1 MAVEIPVV
9 IDIDKAFDDA
19 IKKLPSA
26 MRPLKN
32 TIQQLSEELNIA
44 RQLMAEAPIDSKDWQ
59 DAAKWVQGL
68 SQSLDVANDKMRRL
82 AANDGSIKQMTATLA
97 SLNRRWEEMGRS
109 QKREWHGGLT
119 DEAKKLYEEYK
130 KIAERLKENR
140 TLAQMWAREQ
150 KQAADAAK
158 AQADALK
165 AAQDKAFMMSSP
177 ANTLGGLQKQ
187 ESLLRTAIGKTVIG
201 SNEYNGYQKQLEAVR
216 GAMARAQG
224 QAEALNGTMTRQQG
238 ILSRLA
244 SQMGAFVSI
253 FTLVRF
259 AKQVRDVTGELEY
272 QRVALSHLIQDEE
285 YGARLF
291 EQIKQAAVESPF
303 RIKELV
309 TYTKSLAAYNIAQQ
323 DLFDTM
329 MRLSDISAGLGVSM
343 DRLVLAY
350 GQVRAASVL
359 RGQELRQ
366 FTEAGIPLVDL
377 LAEKFTELNGRV
389 VKSSEVFDL
398 ISKRAVSF
406 KMVSEIF
413 EDMTDKGGMFYKMQE
428 QQAETLKGRWEK
440 LKDAFD
446 IGLESIGKTTSF
458 GWQNDAILSLLTSLA
473 NNLRVIPK
481 LVNAAAFAWVAY
493 NGAQALFVKTAR
505 QGLTLEQQRNIA
517 RALASKQ
524 VSTVTAK
531 IYGQVAA
538 ESALTK
544 AITAQYT
551 ATNFLTRAW
560 AKLRVAMLTNPIG
573 VIAAA
578 ISAAIGLF
586 LTFRKKTDDIANSF
600 EEFDKVIEDT
610 SNGLKDFAKT
620 GKLIDRYERLADIT
634 EKTDKEHRKLF
645 QTMTVLQDKFPEVE
659 MGVDNETV
667 SLENQLKT
675 LRELNTEKEKQVRE
689 AGETELEKQR
699 MNLRDLEKDYAKQTK
714 ERLTTRRLL
723 ANQEALLEKQGI
735 DKYSNPAWRSYTK
748 QISEADAALE
758 ELQKKID
765 GTQKRIVTLD
775 ALLHPENADN
785 TLAAWRQKIKELT
798 LVIGQDGLPSQLYDD
813 AQLNKWAT
821 LDEALSD
828 IIKNKDKAKE
838 SEEKL
843 SESIRN
849 QTGDIRDQIQ
859 AQLDWAIAVRQANQA
874 VEEFFGYYSRLSQ
887 DVSKNFPGL
896 LGSTFEDVD
905 KETFSK
911 KGLFS
916 ESDLKSIKT
925 VVDLYSLWATKIKAV
940 TEEIKHYNDKVGAG
954 VGAQQQADRKATI
967 KSLNDQKKLLEEMG
981 KLYGFV
987 LDSGKKSGGYQQD
1000 PWILIYKNRM
1010 KFMED
1015 FRKSVEDLDKYM
1027 NRSSSL
1033 STTQG
1038 AMTGRGKS
1046 LNIDVSTMSG
1056 SREELLKWYDDTID
1070 EITKKIKNLGGK
1082 TWAGMGVQAILA
1094 KDTKSRTIK
1103 AWQDLLAEV
1112 FKARTDFDLSQQKKD
1127 FEKAFNK
1134 MKEEL
1139 KNTEAASNFYKDI
1152 LGQTGDE
1159 QLATTLTVSVYGDIG
1174 KDFKERIQSQLDEA
1188 FKSLSEADQ
1197 TPEMKAA
1204 IDTQDFGY
1212 ILSNLDKFSQEWQK
1226 VLQNI
1231 ASDSTQYKKKILGDF
1246 AKLVSEYGTTQQ
1258 KIDIIT
1264 ATTEQKIKDVE
1275 TARDSA
1281 LADENLTKDARD
1293 RIIEEAESVI
1303 EALKGQEKLDIF
1315 KESENYIK
1323 FFSEIN
1329 MLTTSEAATVR
1340 GKLRQA
1346 YIDAFKAGAIN
1357 ADELRKALR
1366 AVDEQ
1371 FKKLNEDTSIFSAYL
1386 KGGLEGAQKRFSD
1399 YADTLQVIAGKM
1411 QRGQGLSKT
1420 EEDWA
1425 GNMAKKFGKKFG
1437 GEDLKGIKNYSD
1449 LMSKFG
1455 GDTKAAGEAMGNLS
1469 NAMSSFSAK
1478 GGGAIAMVDMIVQAV
1493 NDMFVSMQQVI
1504 DQLNEMRS
1512 EENKFGDGFKYISD
1526 FNKYAYSGWQ
1536 NLKSGNIFG
1545 AIADTVGSWIS
1556 IFNNIQKDKVKNL
1569 NNEIEYQQEIVEDL
1583 TSSYKRL
1590 EKALNDSFGSDY
1602 VYNYTE
1608 QMKVLELQAIAYQ
1621 RMADAEREKGK
1632 SADSKKAREYEK
1644 QADEILQQMDD
1655 MKHQL
1660 SEFFTGTDLTSAAK
1674 DFAQAWIDAYREFS
1688 STTSAMKDKFKEM
1701 IDNMVVNSLA
1711 GQVMQN
1717 ILKPVFDAIDEYSKD
1732 GALTEKEIANI
1743 AEMSVAKTEE
1753 INTAMTA
1760 LMERLTAA
1768 GINIRATGSSL
1779 SGISK
1784 DIAGASE
1791 ESINA
1796 LASGIN
1802 TQNFYMSY
1810 MPNIDRNVAAI
1821 LVAIQGGT
1829 TPNTVAAPQTTTVQ
1843 FGDETFRGQMS
1854 RIDENVAGIY
1864 QMMRSVITPKSANI
1878 NTHCVGTKS

>member
-32 TIQQLSEELNIA
+32 TIDQLSQELNVA
-44 RQLMAEAPIDSKDWQ
+44 RQLMADAPIDSKDWQ
-59 DAAKWVQGL
+59 DATKWVQGL
-68 SQSLDVANDKMRRL
+68 SQSLDVANDKMRKL
-82 AANDGSIKQMTATLA
+82 SANEGSIRQLTSSLA
-97 SLNRRWEEMGRS
+97 SVNRRWAEMGS
-109 QKREWHGGLT
+109 GQKYTAGGRLSADAVKLIQEYNEIAEQLRRNKTLT
-119 DEAKKLYEEYK
+119 QIWADAQARLA
-130 KIAERLKENR
+130 KIAER
-140 TLAQMWAREQ
+140 
-150 KQAADAAK
+150 QAAAT
-158 AQADALK
+158 K

-187 ESLLRTAIGKTVIG
+187 ESLLTTAISKAVIG
-201 SNEYNGYQKQLEAVR
+201 SNEYNRYQKQLEAVR

-238 ILSRLA
+238 ILGSLA

-253 FTLVRF
+253 FSLVRF

-291 EQIKQAAVESPF
+291 EQIKKAAIESPF

-359 RGQELRQ
+359 RGTELRQ

-389 VKSSEVFDL
+389 VKSAEVFDL

-406 KMVSEIF
+406 KMVSDIF

-458 GWQNDAILSLLTSLA
+458 GWQNDAILSILTSLA

-481 LVNAAAFAWVAY
+481 LVNAATFAWVAY
-493 NGAQALFVKTAR
+493 NGAQVLFVKTAR

-517 RALASKQ
+517 HALASKQ
-524 VSTVTAK
+524 VSAVTAK
-531 IYGQVAA
+531 IYGRVAA

-551 ATNFLTRAW
+551 ATSILARAW

-586 LTFRKKTDDIANSF
+586 MTFRKKTDEVASTF
-600 EEFDKVIEDT
+600 EKFDKVIEDT

-620 GKLIDRYERLADIT
+620 DKLIDKYERLANIT

-645 QTMTVLQDKFPEVE
+645 QTMTILQDKFPEVE
-659 MGVDNETV
+659 IGVDNETV
-667 SLENQLKT
+667 SLEEQLKT

-689 AGETELEKQR
+689 AGETELENQR

-723 ANQEALLEKQGI
+723 ANQEALLEKEGI
-735 DKYSNPAWRSYTK
+735 DKYSNPAWRRYTK
-748 QISEADAALE
+748 EISEADAALV
-758 ELQKKID
+758 ELQQKID

-785 TLAAWRQKIKELT
+785 VLAAWRQKIKELT
-798 LVIGQDGLPSQLYDD
+798 YVIGQDGLPSQLYDD
-813 AQLNKWAT
+813 EQLNKWT
-821 LDEALSD
+821 SLDEALSD

-843 SESIRN
+843 SEAIRG
-849 QTGDIRDQIQ
+849 QTGEIRDQIKT
-859 AQLDWAIAVRQANQA
+859 QLDWATTVRNANQA
-874 VEEFFGYYSRLSQ
+874 VMDFFGYYSRLSQ

-896 LGSTFEDVD
+896 LGSTFKDVD

-925 VVDLYSLWATKIKAV
+925 VVELYSLWATKIKAV

-954 VGAQQQADRKATI
+954 VGAKQQADRKATI
-967 KSLNDQKKLLEEMG
+967 KSLEDQKKLLEDMG

-987 LDSGKKSGGYQQD
+987 LDSGEKGGGYQQD

-1046 LNIDVSTMSG
+1046 LSIDVSKMSG
-1056 SREELLKWYDDTID
+1056 SREELLKWYDDTIA
-1070 EITKKIKNLGGK
+1070 EITKKIQNLGGK

-1127 FEKAFNK
+1127 FERAFEK

-1139 KNTEAASNFYKDI
+1139 KNTEAARNFYKDI

-1174 KDFKERIQSQLDEA
+1174 KDFKDRIKAQLDKA
-1188 FKSLSEADQ
+1188 FASLSKADQ

-1226 VLQNI
+1226 VLQEAASSSIQYNAKWLKDLVSSYEKHKTFEERITETKQREAQQRVEIQKWEAEQI
-1231 ASDSTQYKKKILGDF
+1231 AAIDKDATKTTEEKTAAKAKVKATSTQMQAASTSKE
-1246 AKLVSEYGTTQQ
+1246 AKEVS
-1258 KIDIIT
+1258 
-1264 ATTEQKIKDVE
+1264 
-1275 TARDSA
+1275 
-1281 LADENLTKDARD
+1281 N
-1293 RIIEEAESVI
+1293 IEM
-1303 EALKGQEKLDIF
+1303 EALKATYEWTKAFEDMDNVSTTTLKNLIAL
-1315 KESENYIK
+1315 
-1323 FFSEIN
+1323 
-1329 MLTTSEAATVR
+1329 LTS
-1340 GKLRQA
+1340 
-1346 YIDAFKAGAIN
+1346 YIDKWKDSGDAPESLKAAVQALEQAQAQITERNPYQGAI
-1357 ADELRKALR
+1357 
-1366 AVDEQ
+1366 
-1371 FKKLNEDTSIFSAYL
+1371 
-1386 KGGLEGAQKRFSD
+1386 
-1399 YADTLQVIAGKM
+1399 
-1411 QRGQGLSKT
+1411 
-1420 EEDWA
+1420 
-1425 GNMAKKFGKKFG
+1425 
-1437 GEDLKGIKNYSD
+1437 KGIKDYIKAKQTANRLEKEGKKGTQEYKEAQDAMRKAMKSTEKSVNDVGNTFNTFSSIVSSVSD
-1449 LMSKFG
+1449 ILNLDEMSDG
-1455 GDTKAAGEAMGNLS
+1455 EAVLQGIAAGLTMVGTALVFINAMFTLLETNPIVLAISAIIASVAALGMIMSNLS
-1469 NAMSSFSAK
+1469 TA
-1478 GGGAIAMVDMIVQAV
+1478 GA
-1493 NDMFVSMQQVI
+1493 N
-1504 DQLNEMRS
+1504 R
-1512 EENKFGDGFKYISD
+1512 
-1526 FNKYAYSGWQ
+1526 
-1536 NLKSGNIFG
+1536 
-1545 AIADTVGSWIS
+1545 
-1556 IFNNIQKDKVKNL
+1556 
-1569 NNEIEYQQEIVEDL
+1569 EIEKQQQTVYALEK
-1583 TSSYKRL
+1583 SYKRL
-1590 EKALNDSFGSDY
+1590 EKAMEDSFGSDY
-1602 VYNYTE
+1602 IYNYQE
-1608 QMKVLELQAIAYQ
+1608 QMKNLQAQADAYQ
-1621 RMADAEREKGK
+1621 KMADAERSKGGK
-1632 SADSKKAREYEK
+1632 ADDDKIKEYEESM
-1644 QADEILQQMDD
+1644 DDILEKMDD

-1660 SEFFTGTDLTSAAK
+1660 SEYFSGTDLTSAAE
-1674 DFAQAWIDAYREFS
+1674 DFAKSWIDAYREFS
-1688 STTSAMKDKFKEM
+1688 STTSAMKEKFREM

-1732 GALTEKEIANI
+1732 GALTEKDIANI
-1743 AEMSVAKTEE
+1743 AAMSVAKTEE

-1768 GINIRATGSSL
+1768 GVNIRATGSSL

-1829 TPNTVAAPQTTTVQ
+1829 TPNTVAAPQTTSVQ

>member
-32 TIQQLSEELNIA
+32 TIDQLSQELNVA
-44 RQLMAEAPIDSKDWQ
+44 RQLMADAPIDSKDWQ
-59 DAAKWVQGL
+59 DATKWVQGL
-68 SQSLDVANDKMRRL
+68 SQSLDVANDKMRKL
-82 AANDGSIKQMTATLA
+82 SANEGSIRQLTSSLA
-97 SLNRRWEEMGRS
+97 SVNRRWAEMGS
-109 QKREWHGGLT
+109 GQKYTAGGRLSADAVKLIQEYNEIAEQLRRNKTLT
-119 DEAKKLYEEYK
+119 QIWADAQARLA
-130 KIAERLKENR
+130 KIAER
-140 TLAQMWAREQ
+140 
-150 KQAADAAK
+150 QAAAT
-158 AQADALK
+158 K

-187 ESLLRTAIGKTVIG
+187 ESLLTTAISKAVIG
-201 SNEYNGYQKQLEAVR
+201 SNEYNRYQKQLEAVR

-238 ILSRLA
+238 ILGSLA

-253 FTLVRF
+253 FSLVRF

-291 EQIKQAAVESPF
+291 EQIKKAAIESPF

-359 RGQELRQ
+359 RGTELRQ

-389 VKSSEVFDL
+389 VKSAEVFDL

-406 KMVSEIF
+406 KMVSDIF

-458 GWQNDAILSLLTSLA
+458 GWQNDAILSILTSLA

-481 LVNAAAFAWVAY
+481 LVNAATFAWVAY
-493 NGAQALFVKTAR
+493 NGAQVLFVKTAR

-517 RALASKQ
+517 HALASKQ
-524 VSTVTAK
+524 VSAVTAK
-531 IYGQVAA
+531 IYGRVAA

-551 ATNFLTRAW
+551 ATSILARAW

-586 LTFRKKTDDIANSF
+586 MTFRKKTDEVASTF
-600 EEFDKVIEDT
+600 EKFDKVIEDT

-620 GKLIDRYERLADIT
+620 DKLIDKYERLANIT

-645 QTMTVLQDKFPEVE
+645 QTMTILQDKFPEVE
-659 MGVDNETV
+659 IGVDNETV
-667 SLENQLKT
+667 SLEEQLKT

-689 AGETELEKQR
+689 AGDTELEKQR

-723 ANQEALLEKQGI
+723 ANQEALLEKEGI
-735 DKYSNPAWRSYTK
+735 DKYSNPAWRRYTK
-748 QISEADAALE
+748 EISEADAALV
-758 ELQKKID
+758 ELQQKID

-798 LVIGQDGLPSQLYDD
+798 YVIGQDGLPSQLYDD
-813 AQLNKWAT
+813 EQLNKWT
-821 LDEALSD
+821 SLDEALSD

-843 SESIRN
+843 SEAIRG
-849 QTGDIRDQIQ
+849 QTGEIRDQIKT
-859 AQLDWAIAVRQANQA
+859 QLDWATTVRNANQA
-874 VEEFFGYYSRLSQ
+874 VMDFFGYYSRLSQ

-896 LGSTFEDVD
+896 LGSTFKDVD

-925 VVDLYSLWATKIKAV
+925 VVELYSLWATKIKAV

-954 VGAQQQADRKATI
+954 VGAKQQADRKATI
-967 KSLNDQKKLLEEMG
+967 KSLEDQKKLLEDMG

-987 LDSGKKSGGYQQD
+987 LDSGEKGGGYQQD

-1046 LNIDVSTMSG
+1046 LSIDVSKMSG
-1056 SREELLKWYDDTID
+1056 SREELLKWYDDTIA
-1070 EITKKIKNLGGK
+1070 EITKKIQNLGGK

-1127 FEKAFNK
+1127 FERAFEK

-1139 KNTEAASNFYKDI
+1139 KNTEAARNFYKDI

-1174 KDFKERIQSQLDEA
+1174 KDFKDRIKAQLDKA
-1188 FKSLSEADQ
+1188 FASLSKADQ

-1226 VLQNI
+1226 VLQEAASSSIQYNAKWLKDLVSSYEKHKTFEERITETKQREAQQRVEIQKWEAEQI
-1231 ASDSTQYKKKILGDF
+1231 AAIDKDATKTTEEKTAAKAKVKATSTQMQAASTSKE
-1246 AKLVSEYGTTQQ
+1246 AKEVS
-1258 KIDIIT
+1258 
-1264 ATTEQKIKDVE
+1264 
-1275 TARDSA
+1275 
-1281 LADENLTKDARD
+1281 N
-1293 RIIEEAESVI
+1293 IEM
-1303 EALKGQEKLDIF
+1303 EALKATYEWTKAFEDMDNVSTTTLKNLIAL
-1315 KESENYIK
+1315 
-1323 FFSEIN
+1323 
-1329 MLTTSEAATVR
+1329 LTS
-1340 GKLRQA
+1340 
-1346 YIDAFKAGAIN
+1346 YIDKWKDSGDAPESLKAAVQALEQAQAQITERNPYQGAI
-1357 ADELRKALR
+1357 
-1366 AVDEQ
+1366 
-1371 FKKLNEDTSIFSAYL
+1371 
-1386 KGGLEGAQKRFSD
+1386 
-1399 YADTLQVIAGKM
+1399 
-1411 QRGQGLSKT
+1411 
-1420 EEDWA
+1420 
-1425 GNMAKKFGKKFG
+1425 
-1437 GEDLKGIKNYSD
+1437 KGIKDYIKAKQTANRLEKEGKKGTQEYKEAQDAMRKAMKSTEKSVNDVGNTFNTFSSIVSSVSD
-1449 LMSKFG
+1449 ILNLDEMSDG
-1455 GDTKAAGEAMGNLS
+1455 EAVLQGIAAGLTMVGTALVFINAMFTLLETNPIVLAISAIIASVAALGMIMSNLS
-1469 NAMSSFSAK
+1469 TA
-1478 GGGAIAMVDMIVQAV
+1478 GA
-1493 NDMFVSMQQVI
+1493 N
-1504 DQLNEMRS
+1504 R
-1512 EENKFGDGFKYISD
+1512 
-1526 FNKYAYSGWQ
+1526 
-1536 NLKSGNIFG
+1536 
-1545 AIADTVGSWIS
+1545 
-1556 IFNNIQKDKVKNL
+1556 
-1569 NNEIEYQQEIVEDL
+1569 EIEKQQQTVDALEK
-1583 TSSYKRL
+1583 SYKRL
-1590 EKALNDSFGSDY
+1590 EKAMEDSFGSDY
-1602 VYNYTE
+1602 IYNYQE
-1608 QMKVLELQAIAYQ
+1608 QMKNLQAQADAYQ
-1621 RMADAEREKGK
+1621 KMADAERSKGRK
-1632 SADSKKAREYEK
+1632 ADDDKIKEYEESM
-1644 QADEILQQMDD
+1644 DDILEKMDD

-1660 SEFFTGTDLTSAAK
+1660 SEYFSGTDLTSAAE
-1674 DFAQAWIDAYREFS
+1674 DFAKSWIDAYREFS
-1688 STTSAMKDKFKEM
+1688 STTSAMKEKFREM

-1743 AEMSVAKTEE
+1743 AAMSVAKTEE

-1768 GINIRATGSSL
+1768 GVNIRATGSSL

-1829 TPNTVAAPQTTTVQ
+1829 TPNTVAAPQTTSVQ

-1864 QMMRSVITPKSANI
+1864 QMMRSVITPKSANV
-1878 NTHCVGTKS
+1878 NTHCVGTKG